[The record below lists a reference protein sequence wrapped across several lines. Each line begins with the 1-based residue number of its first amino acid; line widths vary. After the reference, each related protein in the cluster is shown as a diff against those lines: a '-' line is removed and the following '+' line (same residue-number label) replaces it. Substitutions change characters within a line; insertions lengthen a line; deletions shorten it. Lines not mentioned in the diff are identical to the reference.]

1 MGRRSA
7 TETVAKIFVAFLR
20 KPVHSQA
27 DLQRHCGVGPKAVR
41 AALLSLQEAGVPL
54 EHEKDWPHVYWSLPR
69 EWKPGRA
76 EDLGLPEHDLLARL
90 IARLPRAAD
99 REKALSRL
107 WTALPGA
114 KNEELLGVSDEL
126 LETLERSIVTTVPV
140 RVGYFSASRGAQSV
154 RVLSV
159 QRISYGPPIRF
170 AAQCHASS
178 SLKWFRADRCTSPT
192 LLPTETYQQVAPTEV
207 ERFVRESLDGFHG
220 DLPPTRCTVVL
231 RDPEA
236 RWASRSLPGGAR
248 AVVQPIDGGARLEIQ
263 TTALDVLARFLVG
276 LGAACVSVAPLQLE
290 AAMGVTLEGAAA
302 ARRSR
307 LNESAPVPNRPVRI
321 GRARGAE

>member
-27 DLQRHCGVGPKAVR
+27 DLQRHCGVGAKAVR

-69 EWKPGRA
+69 EWRPGRA
-76 EDLGLPEHDLLARL
+76 EDLGLPDHDLLARL

-114 KNEELLGVSDEL
+114 KNEEPLGVSDEL

-159 QRISYGPPIRF
+159 QRLSYGPPIRF

-192 LLPTETYQQVAPTEV
+192 LLPTETYQQVAPVEV

-220 DLPPTRCTVVL
+220 NLPLTRCTVVL

-236 RWASRSLPGGAR
+236 RWASRSLPGGAS

-276 LGAACVSVAPLQLE
+276 LGAACVSVAPAQLE
-290 AAMGVTLEGAAA
+290 AAMGATLEGAAA

-307 LNESAPVPNRPVRI
+307 LNESAPVPIRPVQI